1 MKTILLIGRIHAV
14 PVEQSQFG
22 TESSFDVA
30 GTTSNMPSD
39 DRLDIREKVVMDK
52 LPASVLLLSFDE
64 AARTQTIA
72 SDIGEYKAE
81 DS

>member
-52 LPASVLLLSFDE
+52 LPASVLSSFDE